1 MVAIY
6 ASLLVAWCLR
16 PAAYGLQ
23 IRERLMS
30 RVGKQPVLIPEKT
43 KVTYENRVLT
53 VQGEK
58 GTLKQAIHGAV
69 DLKID
74 DGVLK
79 VVPLEDKRTS
89 RALQGLMRSLV
100 ANMITGVNQGF
111 ERTLIIDGI
120 GYRAEAKGN
129 ALVLNVGYSNPV
141 QFSLP
146 EGISASVDRNTIIKL
161 SGIDKEK
168 LGRTAAAIRKIRP
181 PEPYKGKGI
190 KYAEERIRRKAG
202 KAGVTAQ

>member
-1 MVAIY
+1 
-6 ASLLVAWCLR
+6 
-16 PAAYGLQ
+16 
-23 IRERLMS
+23 MS
-30 RVGKQPVLIPEKT
+30 RVGKQPVLIPENT
-43 KVTYENRVLT
+43 KVTYENRMLS

-58 GTLKQAIHGAV
+58 GTLTQAIHGAV
-69 DLKID
+69 DLKMD
-74 DGVLK
+74 EGVLK
-79 VVPLEDKRTS
+79 VVPLEDKRAN
-89 RALQGLMRSLV
+89 RALQGLTRSLV

-120 GYRAEAKGN
+120 GYRAETKGN
-129 ALVLNVGYSNPV
+129 ALILNVGYSSPV
-141 QFSLP
+141 QFDLP
-146 EGISASVDRNTIIKL
+146 EGISATVDRNTIIKL